1 MPMTPRESFHK
12 AIHHEEPDRVPI
24 DVGQDFHNGIHE
36 VAYTNL
42 LQHLGET
49 DEIRLYDRMQ
59 HLAVVKESVLNRLRA
74 DTRYVFATAPAG
86 FELKEAADGS
96 WADEWGVRRKPCGL
110 YDEACFHPLAGC
122 NLAAAREFRFPD
134 PLDKSRFDGLRDRA
148 RHFHETTGYALIA
161 GSPATLFYLTSELVG
176 FEEYLEKLLEQHDET
191 QHPRPYPHR
200 PAAGGRCAR
209 LVL

>member
-1 MPMTPRESFHK
+1 
-12 AIHHEEPDRVPI
+12 
-24 DVGQDFHNGIHE
+24 
-36 VAYTNL
+36 
-42 LQHLGET
+42 
-49 DEIRLYDRMQ
+49 
-59 HLAVVKESVLNRLRA
+59 
-74 DTRYVFATAPAG
+74 
-86 FELKEAADGS
+86 
-96 WADEWGVRRKPCGL
+96 
-110 YDEACFHPLAGC
+110 LAGC

-200 PAAGGRCAR
+200 PAAGGRGAR